1 MRPDGFICVFLPL
14 KCFLYFPLIFII
26 FVKSKLK
33 IENSLHMCNIFTTFA
48 ADFIMR
54 KYARTEART
63 RNTII

>member
-1 MRPDGFICVFLPL
+1 MYLGLFTI
-14 KCFLYFPLIFII
+14 KKYFLYFYPIFFI
-26 FVKSKLK
+26 FAKSKLK

-54 KYARTEART
+54 KYARTETRT

>member
-1 MRPDGFICVFLPL
+1 MYLGLFTI
-14 KCFLYFPLIFII
+14 KKYFLYSPLIFII

-54 KYARTEART
+54 KYARTETRT

>member
-1 MRPDGFICVFLPL
+1 MVLTP
-14 KCFLYFPLIFII
+14 IFFI

-54 KYARTEART
+54 KYARTETRT